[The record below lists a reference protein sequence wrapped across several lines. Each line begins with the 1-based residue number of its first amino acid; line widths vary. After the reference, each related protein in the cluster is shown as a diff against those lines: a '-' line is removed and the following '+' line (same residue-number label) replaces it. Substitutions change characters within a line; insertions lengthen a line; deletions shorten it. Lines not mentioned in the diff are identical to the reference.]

1 MILAKFDIRLVCI
14 KQNWDHAMAKNQQL
28 YFIEKKGLYSKKNPW
43 SWGWIT
49 AVVFFCLLLLIGKQ
63 RTILKTN
70 KLRLCFSAV
79 IRSVQM
85 RGKSVKNCSQLQSGG
100 LENEQITNLSSCS
113 RFSVKENFAFFKWTA
128 FISLN
133 VILFLIESF
142 FYQSLLDQ
150 TYWFLCSPYAH
161 QNPPELELSM
171 LINVFKFFQFRLKWT
186 KAKCHLH

>member
-1 MILAKFDIRLVCI
+1 MIFAKFAIRIVCI
-14 KQNWDHAMAKNQQL
+14 NQNWDHAMAKNQQL
-28 YFIEKKGLYSKKNPW
+28 YFIEKKGLYDKKNLW
-43 SWGWIT
+43 SLGWIT

-70 KLRLCFSAV
+70 KLGLCFSAV
-79 IRSVQM
+79 TRSVQM
-85 RGKSVKNCSQLQSGG
+85 RGKSDKNCSELQSGG
-100 LENEQITNLSSCS
+100 LENEQIANLSSWS
-113 RFSVKENFAFFKWTA
+113 RFPVTEDFAFFKWTA

-142 FYQSLLDQ
+142 FYQCPLDQ
-150 TYWFLCSPYAH
+150 IYWFLCNPYAH

-186 KAKCHLH
+186 KAKCHVH